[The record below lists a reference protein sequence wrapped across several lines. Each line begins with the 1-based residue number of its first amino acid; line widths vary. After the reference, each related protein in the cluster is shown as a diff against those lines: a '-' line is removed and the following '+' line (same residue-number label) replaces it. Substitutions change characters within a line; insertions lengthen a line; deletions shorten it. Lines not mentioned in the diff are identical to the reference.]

1 MCTHTYT
8 QCTHACT
15 HACTQHTCTCM
26 HTTHTCTRTHTDT
39 HTHSHAHTCTRAHAH
54 TFAHTCTRI
63 HAHAHTPPS
72 QWRVAGSAGRE
83 SGAPV
88 AGGRL
93 PGGPLPVPPCS
104 AQLLGLPPRLSFPRV
119 PANAGV
125 LQGFILAWLS
135 RRVGRV
141 TCHCRYCCTDES
153 PAQICS

>member
-1 MCTHTYT
+1 MRTHTYT

-15 HACTQHTCTCM
+15 HHTRAHACTQHTRAHARTQTRTHTRTRAHM
-26 HTTHTCTRTHTDT
+26 HTHTCT
-39 HTHSHAHTCTRAHAH
+39 C
-54 TFAHTCTRI
+54 
-63 HAHAHTPPS
+63 AHAHTPPS
-72 QWRVAGSAGRE
+72 QWRVAGSAGRG

-104 AQLLGLPPRLSFPRV
+104 ARLLGLPPRLSFPRV
-119 PANAGV
+119 PASARV

-141 TCHCRYCCTDES
+141 TCHCRYCRTDKS